1 MSEEKIETLDQFAE
15 INTPGEPQQQEP
27 EPQPAEP
34 EQHSVN
40 EPQVE
45 QQSEPDQTQVS
56 DDQGADDSQENI
68 KDEISKRL
76 DEAFDS
82 ITEGKKDNE
91 TKSQQ
96 PQTSQPAP
104 GPQDKQSAEQQDA
117 NKQPEK
123 PKTEA
128 EEEAEILAMAG
139 NERSRKRFEKL
150 LHERKEARE
159 VAQSFVQQ
167 IRGAGYDE
175 NTFAQVLEFGRLLSS
190 NDSND
195 KKAAMA
201 MLDQVRSNLAAELGQ
216 EVPGVDLLK
225 DYPDLQ
231 KEVDGMNLDRKR
243 ALEIAAA
250 RRQQQEQ
257 AQYNK
262 MEAEQRQ
269 WGQRVESA
277 RQQMS
282 TALLPMQKD
291 PYFVSKI
298 NAIHAWLRTGDN
310 MMNFVMNVPPE
321 QWTAKIQ
328 QMYNTLPAQFYMPYS
343 AQAKPRSSQP
353 QPLRSRPMNTGVRD
367 TSKMSVNEYALDLM
381 KDL

>member
-15 INTPGEPQQQEP
+15 INTSGEPQQEEP

-34 EQHSVN
+34 QQPSVN

-45 QQSEPDQTQVS
+45 PQPESNHSQDIDE
-56 DDQGADDSQENI
+56 QGSGDSQESI
-68 KDEISKRL
+68 KDELSKRL

-82 ITEGKKDNE
+82 ITEGKQNNE
-91 TKSQQ
+91 TKPQQ
-96 PQTSQPAP
+96 PQTTQPAS
-104 GPQDKQSAEQQDA
+104 GAQDQQSAQQQDP

-150 LHERKEARE
+150 LHERKAARE

-201 MLDQVRSNLAAELGQ
+201 MLDQVRANLAAELGQ

-231 KEVDGMNLDRKR
+231 KEVESMNLDRKR
-243 ALEIAAA
+243 ALEIAAV

-257 AQYNK
+257 AHYNK
-262 MEAEQRQ
+262 LEAEQRQ
-269 WGQRVESA
+269 WGQRLESA

-291 PYFVSKI
+291 PYFVQKI

-310 MMNFVMNVPPE
+310 MVNFVMNVPPE

-328 QMYNTLPAQFYMPYS
+328 QMYNALPAQFYMPTG

>member
-1 MSEEKIETLDQFAE
+1 MSEEKIETLDQIAE
-15 INTPGEPQQQEP
+15 ISTPGEPQQEP
-27 EPQPAEP
+27 EPQPTEP
-34 EQHSVN
+34 QQPSDN
-40 EPQVE
+40 EPQNE
-45 QQSEPDQTQVS
+45 PQPQSDQPQDV
-56 DDQGADDSQENI
+56 DDQGSGDSQEDI
-68 KDEISKRL
+68 KDELSKRL
-76 DEAFDS
+76 DEALNS
-82 ITEGKKDNE
+82 ITEGTEHNE
-91 TKSQQ
+91 TKPQQ
-96 PQTSQPAP
+96 PQTPQQAP
-104 GPQDKQSAEQQDA
+104 GSQDKQSGQQQDP

-139 NERSRKRFEKL
+139 NERSRKRFEKI

-175 NTFAQVLEFGRLLSS
+175 RTFAQVLEFGRLLSS
-190 NDSND
+190 SDNND

-201 MLDQVRSNLAAELGQ
+201 MLDQVRANLAAELGQ

-231 KEVDGMNLDRKR
+231 KEVDSMNLDRKR

-257 AQYNK
+257 AHYNK
-262 MEAEQRQ
+262 LEAEQRQ
-269 WGQRVESA
+269 WGQRLESA

-291 PYFVSKI
+291 PYFVQKI

-310 MMNFVMNVPPE
+310 MVNFVMNVPPE

-328 QMYNTLPAQFYMPYS
+328 QMYQTLPSQFYMTPS

>member
-1 MSEEKIETLDQFAE
+1 MSEEKIETLDQIAE
-15 INTPGEPQQQEP
+15 ISTSGEPQQEP
-27 EPQPAEP
+27 EPQPT
-34 EQHSVN
+34 
-40 EPQVE
+40 EPQQPSADE
-45 QQSEPDQTQVS
+45 PQPEPQPEPDHSQDA
-56 DDQGADDSQENI
+56 DDQDAGDSQENI
-68 KDEISKRL
+68 KDELSKRL
-76 DEAFDS
+76 DDAFNS
-82 ITEGKKDNE
+82 ITEGKQDNE

-96 PQTSQPAP
+96 PQSDQQAP
-104 GPQDKQSAEQQDA
+104 GTQDKQSAQPQDA

-190 NDSND
+190 NDNND
-195 KKAAMA
+195 KRTAMA
-201 MLDQVRSNLAAELGQ
+201 MLDQVRANLAAELGQ

-231 KEVDGMNLDRKR
+231 KEVDSMNLDRKR

-250 RRQQQEQ
+250 RRQQKEQ
-257 AQYNK
+257 AHYNK
-262 MEAEQRQ
+262 IEAEQRQ
-269 WGQRVESA
+269 WGQRLESA

-310 MMNFVMNVPPE
+310 MVNFVMNVPPE

-328 QMYNTLPAQFYMPYS
+328 QMYNTLPTQFYMPS
-343 AQAKPRSSQP
+343 GAQAKPRSTQP